1 MFLTMAADGLNSTA
15 QSLPGGH
22 GLWETTNLLRVVTG
36 ALAGISIVFFL
47 YPLFNSAFWR
57 QGSDGAQAL
66 AEPVLEHP
74 FELFGYGAAVAVAV
88 GLALSADGDPT
99 LGWAYWPLALIGIG
113 GLLLLLTLSNTL
125 IVTIV
130 TRREGQI
137 STRLAALT
145 PLALALGLAVAELLL
160 LAELRGALAGL
171 LPASAFPAGMPLLP
185 GVR

>member
-1 MFLTMAADGLNSTA
+1 M
-15 QSLPGGH
+15 
-22 GLWETTNLLRVVTG
+22 
-36 ALAGISIVFFL
+36 
-47 YPLFNSAFWR
+47 
-57 QGSDGAQAL
+57 
-66 AEPVLEHP
+66 
-74 FELFGYGAAVAVAV
+74 
-88 GLALSADGDPT
+88 
-99 LGWAYWPLALIGIG
+99 
-113 GLLLLLTLSNTL
+113 
-125 IVTIV
+125 TIV